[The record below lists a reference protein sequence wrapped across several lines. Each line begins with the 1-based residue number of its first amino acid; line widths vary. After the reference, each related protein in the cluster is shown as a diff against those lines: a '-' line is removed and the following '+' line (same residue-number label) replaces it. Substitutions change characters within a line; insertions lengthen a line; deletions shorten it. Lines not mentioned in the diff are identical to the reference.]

1 MEKVVLECKNE
12 IAYLICYKLICIMYP
27 QYLVLLI
34 FDKKNCTSAKDCR
47 SNLTMTDFAKLGKR
61 LD

>member
-1 MEKVVLECKNE
+1 MEKVVLECKDE
-12 IAYLICYKLICIMYP
+12 IASLICYELICIMYP

-34 FDKKNCTSAKDCR
+34 FDKKNCTSAKHSR
-47 SNLTMTDFAKLGKR
+47 SNLIMTDFAKLGKR